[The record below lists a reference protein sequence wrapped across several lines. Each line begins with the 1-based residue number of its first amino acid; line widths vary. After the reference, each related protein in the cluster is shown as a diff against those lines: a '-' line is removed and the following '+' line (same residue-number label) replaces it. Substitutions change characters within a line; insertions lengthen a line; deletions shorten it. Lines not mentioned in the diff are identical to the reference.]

1 MHPCLHSPLVGTGAD
16 QCITATYDTPSDL
29 ECSLSEYVWTLIRA
43 YSLTCLMPPAGVGSI
58 RAPPVMSTAD
68 EMGEPLSPSNGRL
81 EGESTSLESSAGLS
95 AGGAFRPR
103 CGRASAEFLRTNG
116 MLGHQVGQLSQLY
129 APTQQAVLPVGVL
142 PQGMQGMLG
151 GRGSGLVGAMP
162 YGGIGQIPEHPEAHL
177 AHSSQ
182 MMYSGQ
188 LGHSGSYVP
197 KPAPRISGPIN
208 RLIGPLPTS
217 HEPPPPAPMQYGVG
231 GVPVGM
237 HGMVGQYPSVGQ
249 LPGYS
254 SLGGYQMHSQPQ
266 YQVPG
271 AYPTGSMAQM
281 DDRMRRATYPNGF
294 SMQQRQSEARQMFQQ
309 QSGGPPVSHI
319 GTTSQHMSDSGSG
332 RNVGEISQQSL
343 ANSLHAPK
351 VSAAGYVHESPRSG
365 EMSQVLH
372 YLQGWQPTQHRPPDQ
387 YHYNS
392 YGQQPPADH
401 APHYSGGG
409 RPPQQS
415 VSHHKLSVLLSRVHA
430 ALPLD
435 LQVLCSVIP

>member
-1 MHPCLHSPLVGTGAD
+1 
-16 QCITATYDTPSDL
+16 
-29 ECSLSEYVWTLIRA
+29 
-43 YSLTCLMPPAGVGSI
+43 
-58 RAPPVMSTAD
+58 MSAAD
-68 EMGEPLSPSNGRL
+68 ELGEPLSPSNGRR
-81 EGESTSLESSAGLS
+81 EGESTSIESSAGLS
-95 AGGAFRPR
+95 AGGTFRPR
-103 CGRASAEFLRTNG
+103 CGRASAEFLRTSG

-129 APTQQAVLPVGVL
+129 APTQQAGPPVGVL

-151 GRGSGLVGAMP
+151 GRGSGLVGALP
-162 YGGIGQIPEHPEAHL
+162 YGGIGQIPEHPESSL
-177 AHSSQ
+177 GYSSQ
-182 MMYSGQ
+182 MMYGGQLGHSGP

-197 KPAPRISGPIN
+197 MPAPRISGPIN

-217 HEPPPPAPMQYGVG
+217 HEPPAPAPMQYGVG

-249 LPGYS
+249 LPNYS
-254 SLGGYQMHSQPQ
+254 SLGGYQMHAQPQ

-294 SMQQRQSEARQMFQQ
+294 GMQQRASEARQMFQQ
-309 QSGGPPVSHI
+309 QSGGAPVSHI

-351 VSAAGYVHESPRSG
+351 VSAASYVHESPRSG
-365 EMSQVLH
+365 QMSQVLH
-372 YLQGWQPTQHRPPDQ
+372 YLQGWQPTQHRPQDQ
-387 YHYNS
+387 YYNS
-392 YGQQPPADH
+392 YGQQGPGDP

-409 RPPQQS
+409 RPPQQP
-415 VSHHKLSVLLSRVHA
+415 VSHHKLSVLLLRVQA
-430 ALPLD
+430 ALPLA
-435 LQVLCSVIP
+435 LQVLCSVTPLAGHKQQYRMACIWPTHGRC